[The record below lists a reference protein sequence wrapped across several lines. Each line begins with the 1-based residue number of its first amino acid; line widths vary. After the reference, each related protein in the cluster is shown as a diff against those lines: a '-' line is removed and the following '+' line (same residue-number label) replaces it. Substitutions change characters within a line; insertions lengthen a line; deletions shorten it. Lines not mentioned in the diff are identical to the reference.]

1 MLRHNSDLSP
11 EIAALKKLSAK
22 VGRDLNLTQG
32 AGGNTS
38 VKIDGVL
45 WVKASGK
52 WLSAA
57 EEEEIF
63 LPVDCERVRRTI
75 PEGSNDPEATTP
87 QIETRLRA
95 SIETSFH
102 ALLPQKAVVHVHSV
116 NAIAWAVQRQGEGRL
131 GELLHGLEWRWVP
144 YIRPGMPLTRLMAKT
159 VSQRVNVWVL
169 ANHGLIVAADT
180 MAECEALLDEVE
192 RRIAIIPRLELCSL
206 RMNAEHWKLP
216 KHAIAHQAAT
226 TSERVAMAVRGS
238 MYPDNTVFLGPACGE
253 WRSDETVEQAEERYR
268 TQWQMPPQAL
278 VCEGAGLLVRDSA
291 SAGAEEMVACL
302 GLVLSR
308 IEDPSEGVFLEQ
320 EEIYGLMNWD
330 AEKYRQ
336 SLITN

>member
-1 MLRHNSDLSP
+1 MSP

-75 PEGSNDPEATTP
+75 PESSNDPEATKP
-87 QIETRLRA
+87 QIETQLRA

-131 GELLHGLEWRWVP
+131 GELLDGFEWRWVP
-144 YIRPGMPLTRLMAKT
+144 YVRPGMPLTRLMAKM
-159 VSQRVNVWVL
+159 VSERVNVWVL

-180 MAECEALLDEVE
+180 MAECAALLDEVE
-192 RRIAIIPRLELCSL
+192 RRIAITPRLEHYSL
-206 RMNAEHWKLP
+206 RMNAKKWKLP
-216 KHAIAHQAAT
+216 KHGIAHQAAAT
-226 TSERVAMAVRGS
+226 PERVALAIRGS

-253 WRSDETVEQAEERYR
+253 WQKSESVEQAEERYR

-278 VCEGAGLLVRDSA
+278 VSEGAGLLVRDSA

-308 IEDPSEGVFLEQ
+308 IEETSQGVFLEQ